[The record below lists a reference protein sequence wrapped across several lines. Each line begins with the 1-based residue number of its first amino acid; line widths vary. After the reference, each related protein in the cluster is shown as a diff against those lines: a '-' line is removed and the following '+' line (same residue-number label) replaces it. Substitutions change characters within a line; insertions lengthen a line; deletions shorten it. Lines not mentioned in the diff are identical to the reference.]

1 MGFFVSLRVVVDT
14 MLSTDSKIPALTKK
28 AGHGVWSIDMSFLR
42 IPLLAAIALCGC
54 ENYINEPREDT
65 LKDKYAI
72 SFYVVDADAEAG
84 RLAIQDYYSGRRS
97 DLVCVSYID
106 QRAYEA
112 FLKIA
117 LSGSPSSSGAVS
129 DIMGAMVVRVEQK
142 GGRYLGFGG
151 RHRKQYLSI
160 DPDGAVRNISKKEYH
175 DALLLAYRLVR
186 GPECSDR
193 VAPPL

>member
-1 MGFFVSLRVVVDT
+1 
-14 MLSTDSKIPALTKK
+14 
-28 AGHGVWSIDMSFLR
+28 MSFLR
-42 IPLLAAIALCGC
+42 IPLLAVVALCGC
-54 ENYINEPREDT
+54 ENSINEPREDT
-65 LKDKYAI
+65 FEDQYAI
-72 SFYVVDADAEAG
+72 SFYLVDADAEAG

-97 DLVCVSYID
+97 DLVCASSID
-106 QRAYEA
+106 RHMYEV
-112 FLKIA
+112 FQKIA
-117 LSGSPSSSGAVS
+117 LSGLPSSPSAVS
-129 DIMGAMVVRVEQK
+129 DIMGAMLVRVEQK

-160 DPDGAVRNISKKEYH
+160 DPDGAVRNLSKKEYH